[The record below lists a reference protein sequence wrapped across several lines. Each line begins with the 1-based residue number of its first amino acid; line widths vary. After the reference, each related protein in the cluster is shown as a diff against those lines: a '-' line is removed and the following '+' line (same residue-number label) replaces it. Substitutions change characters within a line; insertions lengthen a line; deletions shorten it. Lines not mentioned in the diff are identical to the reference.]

1 MKNIEKVL
9 GLTYIV
15 GALAFTSCKST
26 PREEILISGNFFEN
40 QVRINQMNNQT
51 NQRLAKDVASLQETA
66 IITNGQVDIS
76 RNQYNQDRDVV
87 VVGGYGYNRS
97 VGVPVIVG
105 NGSVFSNGGMMTPQV
120 APAYIPE
127 VPVTSGPK
135 VNATINVNGGKTS
148 NGTNVSVSTGSTQS
162 SSYTTGGST
171 YYYNNGRQETAGSM
185 LDKTMGDH
193 MPVRYYDD
201 HLFPHAI
208 DVDATRNVKEEYEK
222 LIITPSYIA
231 RKNPRGFFEFA
242 ADWNARVKF

>member
-1 MKNIEKVL
+1 
-9 GLTYIV
+9 
-15 GALAFTSCKST
+15 
-26 PREEILISGNFFEN
+26 
-40 QVRINQMNNQT
+40 MNNQT

-162 SSYTTGGST
+162 TSYTTGGST
-171 YYYNNGRQETAGSM
+171 YYYNNGLGKTAGSLLNIT
-185 LDKTMGDH
+185 LDNPV
-193 MPVRYYDD
+193 MPDRYYNERVNNAVNGSV
-201 HLFPHAI
+201 PHAI

-222 LIITPSYIA
+222 LIVTPSYIA